1 MPGAWG
7 RARGRPGLG
16 TRGDGPL
23 PAVPDRET
31 WEGAQRGITTELF
44 AGAGRGGRPYN
55 LERRGVPG
63 RVTSRGL
70 PGVWA

>member
-7 RARGRPGLG
+7 RARGRPELG

-23 PAVPDRET
+23 PTVPGRET
-31 WEGAQRGITTELF
+31 WEGAQRGITEVF
-44 AGAGRGGRPYN
+44 AGGRTSLQPGI
-55 LERRGVPG
+55 GVPG